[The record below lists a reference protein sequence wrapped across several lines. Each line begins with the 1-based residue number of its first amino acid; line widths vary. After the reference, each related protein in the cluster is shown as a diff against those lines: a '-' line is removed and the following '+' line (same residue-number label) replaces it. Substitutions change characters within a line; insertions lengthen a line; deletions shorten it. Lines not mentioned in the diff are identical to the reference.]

1 MKFEYINRCFTE
13 IVSGYIGKGYTINAT
28 TMAGSQGELSKI
40 DLTDGKEIIRVLVE
54 EFSETWDYW
63 LEVVEIVVGRAPS
76 DTVPN
81 TNKDFQTI
89 WNSRLEVI
97 ERHRYYKLGENRR
110 ARTGAWYGTEAEA
123 QAASDARFKRYRYK
137 NTGRET
143 TNLTHIGREIAKRI
157 VRREF
162 GVKRISEADIRVS
175 KCRGTYT
182 VGYRGKF
189 YTLH

>member
-1 MKFEYINRCFTE
+1 MKFEHINRRFTE
-13 IVSGYIGKGYTINAT
+13 IVSSYISKGYTINAT

-54 EFSETWDYW
+54 EFSEISDYW
-63 LEVVEIVVGRAPS
+63 LEGVEIVVGRAPS
-76 DTVPN
+76 DIAPN
-81 TNKDFQTI
+81 TSRDFQTV

-123 QAASDARFKRYRYK
+123 QAASDIRFKRYRYK
-137 NTGRET
+137 NTDRET
-143 TNLTHIGREIAKRI
+143 TDLTDIGRELAKRI
-157 VRREF
+157 IRREF
-162 GVKRISEADIRVS
+162 GVKRITEADIRVS
-175 KCRGTYT
+175 KCRRTYT
-182 VGYRGKF
+182 VSYRGKF